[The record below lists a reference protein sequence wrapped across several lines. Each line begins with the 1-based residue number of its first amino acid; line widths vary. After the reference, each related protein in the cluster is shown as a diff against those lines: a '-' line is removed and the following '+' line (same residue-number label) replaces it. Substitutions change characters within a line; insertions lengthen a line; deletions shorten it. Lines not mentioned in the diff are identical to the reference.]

1 MLVLTRKVGEQ
12 VLIGEDIVVT
22 ILESKGDS
30 IKVGID
36 APKGVK
42 IHRAEVLAAVI
53 EENQRASA
61 TDHAAAARL
70 ANLLAAPASRP
81 PAGDSE

>member
-53 EENQRASA
+53 EENQKAVAADDSA
-61 TDHAAAARL
+61 AVRL
-70 ANLLAAPASRP
+70 AKLLAAPTAR
-81 PAGDSE
+81 PAGDDAQ